1 LLCSRQLR
9 LYVREVQLRAPGDDL
24 RLERRL
30 AEIET
35 VEHVVGIARRLRFL
49 VENQLAVA
57 LARWL
62 TAAER
67 HGLENPP
74 HVRKMIL
81 VSVEQSPMRVCGR
94 EESRKAVWVETGFV
108 LLACVVPLI
117 FVSVAGGSQPQRPR
131 EGFLFTATYRT
142 LQAAIAIATVLFVIS
157 RSVRSPRRFGLFRF
171 RWRDVLYGLGLYVLC
186 MVAYYVFWIAVSLI
200 MKLLGTGGLRG
211 PTLGGIATPQTAAEY
226 AVLALLSLVNGAAE
240 ELVMRAYLLTRFEQ
254 LFRSTAVA
262 ILLSAALF
270 AAYHSY
276 QGYIGLV
283 TVALIGL
290 IYGTCFARW
299 RRIWPLILAHA
310 LQDFVSI
317 AMLAATR

>member
-1 LLCSRQLR
+1 VPRDNIRLDRLL
-9 LYVREVQLRAPGDDL
+9 V
-24 RLERRL
+24 
-30 AEIET
+30 EIKT
-35 VEHVVGIARRLRFL
+35 VEHVVGVARRMRILID
-49 VENQLAVA
+49 NPSPVA

-62 TAAER
+62 TAA
-67 HGLENPP
+67 GAPP
-74 HVRKMIL
+74 GWKNRRMSGRWPSM
-81 VSVEQSPMRVCGR
+81 SVEQSPIRVCGR

-131 EGFLFTATYRT
+131 EGFLFQAAYRT

-171 RWRDVLYGLGLYVLC
+171 RWRDIVYGLGLYVVC
-186 MVAYYVFWIAVSLI
+186 MVAYYAFWIAVGLI
-200 MKLLGTGGLRG
+200 MKLLGAGGLSR
-211 PTLGGIATPQTAAEY
+211 PTLGGIATPQTAAQY

-254 LFRSTAVA
+254 LFRSTAAA

-270 AAYHSY
+270 AAYHGY
-276 QGYIGLV
+276 QGYVGLV

-290 IYGTCFARW
+290 IYGMCFARW

-310 LQDFVSI
+310 FQDFVSI
-317 AMLAATR
+317 AMLALSR